1 MRMKCWSGSNT
12 RLSDTVRP
20 VLTNAAAAALF
31 WGVIRLTAPMGSSGP
46 QRWWS

>member
-20 VLTNAAAAALF
+20 VFTNVAAAALF
-31 WGVIRLTAPMGSSGP
+31 
-46 QRWWS
+46 